1 MADLTRIPVSEPLR
15 QRFITEIREAFRK
28 SHEKEYG
35 LRKHPILPVEN
46 IEKSFGAREYRNIL
60 RRHRYRP
67 GNRTQ
72 SLSGKRHKNGIP
84 KFASG
89 KHNPPV
95 TKNAIFI
102 FIPTSADFISSSPAS
117 VATKP
122 LTGKAKKP
130 AAFPQKREKTF
141 SDSKKPRISRL
152 RPAVPPASGDFPISP
167 RFFPP
172 EQKRISPCR
181 QKPA

>member
-1 MADLTRIPVSEPLR
+1 MKKNTGSANTPSFRWKTSKNPSAHGSTETYFAVTVIDRETGRNRYPGSDIKTVS
-15 QRFITEIREAFRK
+15 
-28 SHEKEYG
+28 
-35 LRKHPILPVEN
+35 
-46 IEKSFGAREYRNIL
+46 RN
-60 RRHRYRP
+60 P
-67 GNRTQ
+67 
-72 SLSGKRHKNGIP
+72 
-84 KFASG
+84 ASG

-102 FIPTSADFISSSPAS
+102 FIPTKADFISSSPAS